1 MNESVSFRD
10 HSRRYSVI
18 VAPLFTPSSQ
28 LINALFAVR
37 HSTVRF
43 RGASGTPGPERTS
56 RYSDHEPAY
65 NRIN

>member
-1 MNESVSFRD
+1 MNESFSFRD

-37 HSTVRF
+37 HSTKIF

-56 RYSDHEPAY
+56 RYSDHEPA
-65 NRIN
+65 